1 MNQGSEIARSR
12 IAEMGL
18 PSSLLALDGN
28 FSFSAEIKQQVESV
42 MEDGG
47 PTTLNSEI
55 QELGDL
61 RKIYQEMLL
70 QTDNILDMPMP
81 EHA

>member
-1 MNQGSEIARSR
+1 MVEEIIRVQKEKMNQGSEIARSR

-18 PSSLLALDGN
+18 PFLSAPHSTET
-28 FSFSAEIKQQVESV
+28 SVFSAEIKQQVESV

-47 PTTLNSEI
+47 PASLNSEI

-70 QTDNILDMPMP
+70 
-81 EHA
+81 